1 MERRLTGLI
10 AAAAVLI
17 VLFIVWDIFRPKH
30 RTVALPDTGPVVVDS
45 SIAAPAAPAPS
56 PVPQSLPTTTT
67 QGAAVPAG
75 PGAVGGVGVGGG
87 GREPSYI
94 ELLARS
100 ETRRRIRSSGST
112 TYLGEMIEASGDSM
126 LRRWQNRT
134 TAPIRVWFAPTHAAN
149 FQPAFL
155 DAIRAAFGQ
164 WTAAG
169 VPVRF
174 DFDGDSTNAEVTVKW
189 RIQFE
194 IERTGQTDVTW
205 DENGQIQSAVLTLA
219 TFDPKGEPM
228 GVDDIR
234 VVATHEVG
242 HVLGLDHSKDSTD
255 IMYPTAKVKDL
266 SDRDARTVL
275 LLYQLTPGSLR

>member
-1 MERRLTGLI
+1 MVERRLSGMIT
-10 AAAAVLI
+10 AAAVLI
-17 VLFIVWDIFRPKH
+17 VLFIVWDLFRPKSH
-30 RTVALPDTGPVVVDS
+30 RAATSDAGPLTVDS
-45 SIAAPAAPAPS
+45 SISVAPPAFP
-56 PVPQSLPTTTT
+56 PPPPQPQTTTT
-67 QGAAVPAG
+67 QGAAVPAA
-75 PGAVGGVGVGGG
+75 PG

-100 ETRRRIRSSGST
+100 ETRRRIRSSGSS
-112 TYLGEMIEASGDSM
+112 TYLGEMLEASGDSM
-126 LRRWQNRT
+126 LRRWENRT
-134 TAPIRVWFAPTHAAN
+134 TSPIRVWFAPTHAAM

-155 DAIRAAFGQ
+155 GAIRAAFGQ
-164 WTAAG
+164 WTGAG

-189 RIQFE
+189 RVQFE

-205 DENGQIQSAVLTLA
+205 DENGHIQSAVLTLA

-228 GVDDIR
+228 SVDDIR

-255 IMYPTAKVKDL
+255 IMYPTAKVRDL
-266 SDRDARTVL
+266 SDRDVRTVV

>member
-1 MERRLTGLI
+1 MERRLTGMI

-17 VLFIVWDIFRPKH
+17 VVFIFWDAFRPTP
-30 RTVALPDTGPVVVDS
+30 RPLDADS
-45 SIAAPAAPAPS
+45 ARPARIVEPPATPTAPPAQAPAQQPAAP
-56 PVPQSLPTTTT
+56 PTTTS
-67 QGAAVPAG
+67 QGTAVPAG
-75 PGAVGGVGVGGG
+75 PG

-100 ETRRRIRSSGST
+100 ETRRRIRSSSSS
-112 TYLGEMIEASGDSM
+112 TYLGEMLEASGDST
-126 LRRWQNRT
+126 LRRWENRT
-134 TAPIRVWFAPTHAAN
+134 TSPIRVWLAPTHAAN

-155 DAIRAAFGQ
+155 DAIRAAFSL
-164 WTAAG
+164 WTRAG

-174 DFDGDSTNAEVTVKW
+174 DFNGDSTNAEVTIKW

-205 DENGQIQSAVLTLA
+205 DENGNIKSATVTLA
-219 TFDPKGEPM
+219 TFDPKGRPM
-228 GVDDIR
+228 DTDDIR

-242 HVLGLDHSKDSTD
+242 HLLGLDHSKDSTD
-255 IMYPTAKVKDL
+255 IMFPTAKVRDL